1 MNYGDHKGP
10 PAIALARAEEA
21 EEALRCRV
29 SENLW
34 QSGITPLMLLAQTSQ
49 KRAKFKIFKTQQT
62 LFIYL
67 K

>member
-1 MNYGDHKGP
+1 MNCGDHKGP

-21 EEALRCRV
+21 EEAFRCRV

-49 KRAKFKIFKTQQT
+49 KKSKV
-62 LFIYL
+62 
-67 K
+67 